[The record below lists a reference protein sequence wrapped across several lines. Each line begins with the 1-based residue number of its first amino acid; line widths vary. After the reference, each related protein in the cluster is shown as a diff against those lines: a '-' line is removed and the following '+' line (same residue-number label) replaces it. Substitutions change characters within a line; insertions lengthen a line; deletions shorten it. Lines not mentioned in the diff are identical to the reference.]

1 MNKNK
6 FVVMLVVCAVS
17 AIFFTVIFAQFKT
30 VEETDVTGIRT
41 AREEELQTMLSEYK
55 TKYEEIE
62 EKLTDTQGRITEY
75 EKMVATNEK
84 DSELLEEELEQTNML
99 VGKTDVVGE
108 GVIVTLSDNNEKSIE
123 PSDLRTLI
131 NELKL
136 AGAEAIS
143 INDKRVLNM
152 TEIVEV
158 NGGTIL
164 VNTERITSPYVV
176 KAIGDKTYLSSALSL
191 KNSGFIDTT
200 NKVGKSA
207 QMKAENRVEIS
218 AYNIDK
224 KQLSFKYAKEV
235 EE

>member
-6 FVVMLVVCAVS
+6 FVIMLIVCAVS
-17 AIFFTVIFAQFKT
+17 AVFFTVIFAQFKT

-41 AREEELQTMLSEYK
+41 AREEELQTMLSSYK
-55 TKYEEIE
+55 TKYEELE
-62 EKLTDTQGRITEY
+62 EKLTDTEERIAEY
-75 EKMVATNEK
+75 EKMVSNSEK
-84 DSELLEEELEQTNML
+84 NSELIEEELEQTNML
-99 VGKTDVVGE
+99 VGKTNVVGE
-108 GVIVTLSDNNEKSIE
+108 GVIVTLSDNSEKNIE
-123 PSDLRTLI
+123 PSDLRTLV

-164 VNTERITSPYVV
+164 INTERVSSPYVV

-200 NKVGKSA
+200 NKVGKVA
-207 QMKAENRVEIS
+207 KMTAENRIEIS
-218 AYNIDK
+218 AYNSDK

-235 EE
+235 KE

>member
-6 FVVMLVVCAVS
+6 IVIMLVVCAVS
-17 AIFFTVIFAQFKT
+17 TIFFTVIFAQFKT
-30 VEETDVTGIRT
+30 VEETDVTGIKT
-41 AREEELQTMLSEYK
+41 AREEELQTMLSSYK
-55 TKYEEIE
+55 TKYEEA
-62 EKLTDTQGRITEY
+62 EKKLMDTQERIAEY
-75 EKMVATNEK
+75 EKMIQTNEK
-84 DSELLEEELEQTNML
+84 DSELLEEELQQTNML

-108 GVIVTLSDNNEKSIE
+108 GVIITLTNNSEKSIE
-123 PSDLRTLI
+123 PSDLRTLV

-143 INDKRVLNM
+143 INDKRILNM

-164 VNTERITSPYVV
+164 INTERVSSPYIV
-176 KAIGDKTYLSSALSL
+176 KAIGNKTYLSSALSL

-207 QMKAENRVEIS
+207 QMKAENKVEIG
-218 AYNIDK
+218 AYNSDK

>member
-1 MNKNK
+1 MT
-6 FVVMLVVCAVS
+6 FVVFAVS
-17 AIFFTVIFAQFKT
+17 IIFFTVIFAQFKS
-30 VEETDVTGIRT
+30 VEETDLTGIKT
-41 AREEELQTMLSEYK
+41 AREEELQTILSEYK
-55 TKYEEIE
+55 TKYEEME
-62 EKLTDTQGRITEY
+62 EKLNDTQERISEY
-75 EKMVATNEK
+75 EKMITTNEK
-84 DSELLEEELEQTNML
+84 DSELLEKELKQTNML

-108 GVIVTLSDNNEKSIE
+108 GIIVTLTDNSEKAIE
-123 PSDLRTLI
+123 PSDLRTLV

-164 VNTERITSPYVV
+164 VNTERIASPYVV

-207 QMKAENRVEIS
+207 QMKAENKVEIS
-218 AYNIDK
+218 AYNSDK
-224 KQLSFKYAKEV
+224 KQLSFKYAQEL
-235 EE
+235 EEE